1 MRISLF
7 IDGGFIVKKYKYITG
22 NPLTSDAVGKL
33 VEAIKQHEV
42 FSTPPDLFRIYYY
55 DCKPLESSPRNP
67 ITGENINFAST
78 PTARAKKHLL
88 EGLEKLPHTAIRLGK
103 LDHHGW
109 EINDANIKKAVK
121 SNWNTSKFK
130 ASPAITQKRV
140 DMKIGL
146 DIAWL
151 ALNRFSD
158 AIVLIASDSDFVPIL
173 KFARTHG
180 IITYL
185 VRFGHGVQ
193 KELLV
198 HTDVDIDIDLKK
210 I

>member
-1 MRISLF
+1 MEKIRLHQIF
-7 IDGGFIVKKYKYITG
+7 
-22 NPLTSDAVGKL
+22 TSY
-33 VEAIKQHEV
+33 
-42 FSTPPDLFRIYYY
+42 PDLFRIYYY
-55 DCKPLESSPRNP
+55 DCKPLESSPMNP
-67 ITGENINFAST
+67 ITQKNVDFSST
-78 PTARAKKHLL
+78 PTARAKKRLL
-88 EGLEKLPHTAIRLGK
+88 EGLENLPYTAIRLGE
-103 LDHHGW
+103 LNHHGW
-109 EINDANIKKAVK
+109 VINDSNIKRAIKN
-121 SNWNTSKFK
+121 NWDITTFQ

-180 IITYL
+180 VLTYL

-193 KELLV
+193 KEMLV
-198 HTDVDIDIDLKK
+198 HADADIDVDLNDVHDSLNH
-210 I
+210 